1 MMSNKTLLWTSTA
14 RSDLEEIIAY
24 IADDSVDNAL
34 SVLEKLESKIKTLT
48 SQSDRGRVVPELNY
62 LDVCQYRELI
72 ENPWRIIYRTEKD
85 NILVLAV
92 LDGRRELSSILL
104 QRLIRT

>member
-1 MMSNKTLLWTSTA
+1 MMSNKTVLWTSTA

-24 IADDSVDNAL
+24 IADDSVDIAL

-48 SQSDRGRVVPELNY
+48 SQPNRGRVVPELNY

-72 ENPWRIIYRTEKD
+72 ESPWRIIYRTEKN

-92 LDGRRELSSILL
+92 LDSRRDLSSILL